1 MLVYVKWTC
10 SALTDKVKD
19 VCVSD
24 FAFFAAGLSLLF
36 EINLMGSHSRVV
48 TTAVGGF
55 SHTFTLNNAVNILAL
70 NCPFS
75 HEAHN
80 KRLCVSDEVL

>member
-1 MLVYVKWTC
+1 MHSLIF
-10 SALTDKVKD
+10 SKVKD

-24 FAFFAAGLSLLF
+24 FACFAAGLSLLF
-36 EINLMGSHSRVV
+36 ERNRMGSHSRVV
-48 TTAVGGF
+48 TTVVGGF

-70 NCPFS
+70 NCHFS
-75 HEAHN
+75 HVAHN